1 MNTMKK
7 LIIIIAVFIST
18 ASFAQQSFWSFNY
31 HMSFGLGEQ
40 GDYIADASFRGWGA
54 DGRAFLTQN
63 VSVGGSFSWEVF
75 DQIYRDLPPRELT
88 DVVDNVNASIT
99 GVEYRFINTLPIL
112 FNGHYYLGTDGAVR
126 PYFGLGIG
134 TAYTE
139 QKTEI
144 GLVSITA
151 NGWGFAVQ
159 PEVGVMIPFGLT
171 GVGANVSGKFRYTS
185 KAGDTTIP
193 ISFFTLG
200 IGIGF
205 MN

>member
-1 MNTMKK
+1 MKK
-7 LIIIIAVFIST
+7 IANALVIIAVFVST

-31 HMSFGLGEQ
+31 HMSFGMGEQ
-40 GDYIADASFRGWGA
+40 SDYIADASFRGWGA

-63 VSVGGSFSWEVF
+63 ISVGGSFSWEVF
-75 DQIYRDLPPRELT
+75 DQIYRDLPPHQLT
-88 DVVDNVNASIT
+88 DIVD
-99 GVEYRFINTLPIL
+99 GVAGAVSGVQYRYINTLPIL
-112 FNGHYYLGTDGAVR
+112 ANAHYYLGQDGAVR

-144 GLVSITA
+144 GLIAITA

-171 GVGANVSGKFRYTS
+171 GVGANVSGKFRYTT